1 MFVFGVRR
9 GGLNNF
15 VALFLA
21 FHWPDTFHSICDA
34 VGWGH
39 WQRRG
44 HGKQPLWYSRLQV
57 PWRALGPADGNLSG
71 SPLSTLNQKTLE
83 KVLSPLLLQSD
94 R

>member
-1 MFVFGVRR
+1 M
-9 GGLNNF
+9 NNF